1 MSPEVGNG
9 PSTQD
14 QAVQLHWRYRLM
26 SSWVHKPTITA
37 QSNRA
42 CGLPCEPSQ
51 SVTRVLCWVVFG
63 YWSDYSQQLL
73 TCHPPLFKRLPLAAP
88 CYPYGA
94 RCSMFPSLAAKLL
107 VHSMS
112 TSLSAPCPSFLF
124 SIRCSPWLL
133 YDSRRRPLQD
143 TICRGPFTATWANQ

>member
-63 YWSDYSQQLL
+63 YRSDYSPQLL
-73 TCHPPLFKRLPLAAP
+73 TCHPPLCRRFHHAIPAVLDDVPN
-88 CYPYGA
+88 
-94 RCSMFPSLAAKLL
+94 MFPSLAAKLL
-107 VHSMS
+107 VHSVSM
-112 TSLSAPCPSFLF
+112 SLSAPRPTFLF

-133 YDSRRRPLQD
+133 YGSRRRPLQD
-143 TICRGPFTATWANQ
+143 TVCRGPFTTTWGNQ